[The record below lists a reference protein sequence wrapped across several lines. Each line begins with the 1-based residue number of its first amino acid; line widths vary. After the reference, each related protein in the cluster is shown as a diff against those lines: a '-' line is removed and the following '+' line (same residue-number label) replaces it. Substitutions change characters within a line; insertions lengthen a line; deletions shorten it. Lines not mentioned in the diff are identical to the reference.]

1 MKYKCIIF
9 DCDGVLV
16 DSERTTISV
25 IVDMAKRVGFDM
37 DLEEAIQEF
46 SGQSIQ
52 YCFEYIN
59 ARSTAL
65 LTDAAIPE
73 FRQRTFQAYKKDLK
87 AIPGIRELLMRLK
100 GPRCVA
106 SNAPISKIE
115 LNLGILKLT
124 DFFDGNL
131 FSAYQVQKWKPE
143 PDLFLFAADKMGFKP
158 SECAVIEDSLA
169 GVQAAKAGG
178 FDVFGYASQRTE
190 EKLAAAGATVFYDMN
205 RLDDLLNAQ

>member
-25 IVDMAKRVGFDM
+25 IVDMAKRVGFEM
-37 DLEEAIQEF
+37 DLEEAILEF

-52 YCFEYIN
+52 YCFEYIS
-59 ARSTAL
+59 ARSTEP

-73 FRQRTFQAYKKDLK
+73 FRERTFQAYKKDLK

-115 LNLGILKLT
+115 LNLGILQLT